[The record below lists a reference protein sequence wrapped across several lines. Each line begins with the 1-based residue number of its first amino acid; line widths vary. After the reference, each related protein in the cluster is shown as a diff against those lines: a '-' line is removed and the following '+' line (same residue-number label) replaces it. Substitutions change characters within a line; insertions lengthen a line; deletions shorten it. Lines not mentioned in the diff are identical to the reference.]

1 MAKCALCGSFRK
13 NVCRVDKKY
22 EAEIKTEL
30 ERKAEE
36 RRQVQNAIRRGRV
49 MKKKQEE
56 LTPKEKKVV
65 MDHLELKFDEIFEE
79 EEVEVRE
86 EVKVE

>member
-1 MAKCALCGSFRK
+1 
-13 NVCRVDKKY
+13 
-22 EAEIKTEL
+22 
-30 ERKAEE
+30 
-36 RRQVQNAIRRGRV
+36 